1 MTEMVVAKKEQKKM
15 HQWLLRKLN
24 FFMVNKEA
32 RLFPMA
38 DKEFA
43 NSNIQYQLCFI

>member
-1 MTEMVVAKKEQKKM
+1 
-15 HQWLLRKLN
+15 
-24 FFMVNKEA
+24 MVNKEA

-43 NSNIQYQLCFI
+43 IQTFNISSVLFEF